1 MRNDGRVREREVDV
15 SHHRITNQ
23 EAERYKKQ
31 VERGFNQRDTRL
43 IEQLLGPHL
52 IDHNVLLGG
61 ADIRQRIAITQDALE
76 DATFEIEEYIFEGNA
91 IAWKWSVTGTHTKPL
106 MNIPATGKKVTVRGL
121 SAGIIKDGQLIS
133 HWEFS
138 DDASLLAQLEEATG
152 TTAEPD

>member
-1 MRNDGRVREREVDV
+1 M
-15 SHHRITNQ
+15 SHHQITKQ
-23 EAERYKKQ
+23 EAERYRKQ
-31 VERGFNQRDTRL
+31 VEKGFNERDTRL
-43 IEQLLGPHL
+43 IEQLLGTHL

-76 DATFEIEEYIFEGNA
+76 DAEFKIEEYIFEGNA
-91 IAWKWSVTGTHTKPL
+91 IAWKWSVTGTHTKPI

-138 DDASLLAQLEEATG
+138 DDSSLLAQLEEATG
-152 TTAEPD
+152 RSVESD